1 MPKIEDILTPA
12 TVGPIPTTEPA
23 VEAPSTSLNIPGIAE
38 ADTIPNVPGEML
50 AMADRILIVSKGKI
64 TAEFGREEATQEKL
78 LHAATI

>member
-1 MPKIEDILTPA
+1 MISSELP
-12 TVGPIPTTEPA
+12 
-23 VEAPSTSLNIPGIAE
+23 
-38 ADTIPNVPGEML
+38 EML